1 MTAKKF
7 RDGIAEKIRDQI
19 FGATD
24 GTISTLAVVAGVSG
38 ANVSNFIIL
47 IAGASAMLAE
57 AISMG
62 FSSYISTKVKE
73 DILVARRGRSDG
85 EKPVSEGIT
94 FWLATLGG
102 GFVPIIPFLLPI
114 RAHLIV
120 SVILS
125 MVFLFSIGAYAGK
138 ATGTPWL
145 KKGLQTA
152 AIGLVAAA
160 ITYAVGYG
168 FSLIK

>member
-1 MTAKKF
+1 MGKKF
-7 RDGIAEKIRDQI
+7 NDRIAEVIRDQI

-62 FSSYISTKVKE
+62 FSSYISSKVRK
-73 DILVARRGRSDG
+73 DILAAKRKFDG
-85 EKPVSEGIT
+85 EKPFSEGVM
-94 FWLATLGG
+94 FWLATMGG
-102 GFVPIIPFLLPI
+102 GFVSIIPFLFPALQHPLWFSI
-114 RAHLIV
+114 M
-120 SVILS
+120 LS
-125 MVFLFSIGAYAGK
+125 MIFLFAIGAHAGNITK
-138 ATGTPWL
+138 TPWL

-152 AIGLVAAA
+152 AIGLVASV